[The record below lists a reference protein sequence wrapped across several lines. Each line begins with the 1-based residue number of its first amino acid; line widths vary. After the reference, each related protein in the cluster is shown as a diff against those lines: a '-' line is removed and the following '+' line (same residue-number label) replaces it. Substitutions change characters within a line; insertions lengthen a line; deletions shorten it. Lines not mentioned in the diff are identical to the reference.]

1 MMKKLLS
8 FLVFM
13 LIISG
18 ILAGCGTS
26 SSSGSAKKDKFVIA
40 YLPQESDEQM
50 QKTYSNFEKE
60 LSEKIGVKVEAYQA
74 NSYNAAIEA
83 MKNNK
88 ADMAM
93 FGPFSYIVAEERAD
107 AELIANLNNPE
118 LEGQAPSVIV
128 VPKDSDIQ
136 TIADLEGKTIGF
148 ADPVSTTGHLLPKS
162 TIVKELG
169 IGVEDLEKS
178 FFKSVQFAG
187 GHDKALIGVV
197 RGQYDAAGVS
207 AMMPAMLE
215 EKGIIEKGSYR
226 VIAESE
232 AIPVGAPF
240 AVRSGLDQE
249 MKDNIKEFL
258 LSYDDPQYFKNILGT
273 ENAKFMEASDSD
285 YDQLRDIAEMLN
297 LSPEQLLES

>member
-1 MMKKLLS
+1 MKKLLS
-8 FLVFM
+8 FLVII
-13 LIISG
+13 LIATG

-26 SSSGSAKKDKFVIA
+26 SSSGSAKQDKFVIA

-60 LSEKIGVKVEAYQA
+60 LSEKIGIEVEAYQA

-128 VPKDSDIQ
+128 VPKDSEIK

-169 IGVEDLEKS
+169 IGVEELEKS

-249 MKDNIKEFL
+249 MKDNIKKFL
-258 LSYDDPQYFKNILGT
+258 LSYDDPQYFKNIIGT
-273 ENAKFMEASDSD
+273 ENAKFIEATDSE
-285 YDQLRDIAEMLN
+285 YDKLRDIAEMLN

>member
-1 MMKKLLS
+1 MKKLLS
-8 FLVFM
+8 FLVII
-13 LIISG
+13 LIATG

-26 SSSGSAKKDKFVIA
+26 SSSGSAKQDKFVIA

-60 LSEKIGVKVEAYQA
+60 LSEKIGIEVEAYQA

-128 VPKDSDIQ
+128 VPKDSEIK

-169 IGVEDLEKS
+169 IGVEELEKS

-249 MKDNIKEFL
+249 MKGNIKEFL

-273 ENAKFMEASDSD
+273 ENAKFIEATDSE
-285 YDQLRDIAEMLN
+285 YDKLRDIAEMLN

>member
-1 MMKKLLS
+1 MKKLLS
-8 FLVFM
+8 FLVII
-13 LIISG
+13 LIATG

-26 SSSGSAKKDKFVIA
+26 SSSGSAKQDKFVIA

-60 LSEKIGVKVEAYQA
+60 LSEKIGIEVEAYQA

-128 VPKDSDIQ
+128 VPKDSEIK

-169 IGVEDLEKS
+169 IGVEELEKS

-249 MKDNIKEFL
+249 MKDNIKKFL

-273 ENAKFMEASDSD
+273 ENAKFIEATDSE
-285 YDQLRDIAEMLN
+285 YDKLRDIAEMLN

>member
-1 MMKKLLS
+1 MKKLLS
-8 FLVFM
+8 FLIMM
-13 LIISG
+13 LIATG

-26 SSSGSAKKDKFVIA
+26 SSSGSAKQSKFVIA
-40 YLPQESDEQM
+40 YLPQETDEQM

-60 LSEKIGVKVEAYQA
+60 LSEKIGMEVEAYQA

-93 FGPFSYIVAEERAD
+93 FGPFSYIVAEERAG
-107 AELIANLNNPE
+107 AELIANLSNPA

-128 VPKDSDIQ
+128 VPKDSTIQ
-136 TIADLEGKTIGF
+136 SLADLKGKTIGF

-162 TIVKELG
+162 TIVKELNMD
-169 IGVEDLEKS
+169 VEELESK

-207 AMMPAMLE
+207 AMIPAMLE
-215 EKGIIEKGSYR
+215 EKGVIEKDSYR

-232 AIPVGAPF
+232 PIPVGAPF
-240 AVRSGLDQE
+240 AVRGGLDQGT
-249 MKDNIKEFL
+249 KDKITEFL
-258 LSYDDPQYFKNILGT
+258 LSYDDSNYFKAILGT
-273 ENAKFMEASDSD
+273 EDAKFVEANDSD
-285 YDQLRDIAEMLN
+285 YDELRDIAEMLN
-297 LSPEQLLES
+297 LSPEQLLEN